1 MNLGPGEPEAGPWR
15 VEPISSLTESLA
27 SARVIAV
34 DGRGASGK
42 TVLSSRLASLL
53 PATVV
58 HSDDVAWNHSR
69 FGWDDLMIDGILRP
83 FRAGQPVHYRL
94 PAWERLGRPGHIS
107 VAADAT
113 TLIIEGV
120 GVSRRSLMP
129 YVDVAIWVQS
139 DYVEA
144 KARGIRRDIATE
156 GRTEENALQNWD
168 EWEAEEVPFLLEDR
182 PWERADIIV
191 NTAVP
196 HDLSSEVVTARPT
209 RDSRSGPHDSGRY

>member
-15 VEPISSLTESLA
+15 VEPIDDFARSLA
-27 SARVIAV
+27 SAHVIAV
-34 DGRGASGK
+34 DGRGGSSK
-42 TVLSSRLASLL
+42 TVLTDRLASLL
-53 PATVV
+53 PAAVV

-83 FRAGQPVHYRL
+83 FRLGEQVHYRL
-94 PAWERLGRPGHIS
+94 PAWERLGREGHIS
-107 VAADAT
+107 VPTGAT

-120 GVSRRSLMP
+120 GVSRRSLSP
-129 YVDVAIWVQS
+129 FVDVAIWVQS

-156 GRTEENALQNWD
+156 GRTEAGARQNWD
-168 EWEAEEVPFLLEDR
+168 EWEAEEVPFLLDDR

-191 NTAVP
+191 STAVP
-196 HDLSSEVVTARPT
+196 HDLTAEVVTARPT
-209 RDSRSGPHDSGRY
+209 RETPS